1 MTKTELIINLIK
13 FRMSRAGQ
21 AAGFSEADA
30 EEQAEAVVSEQ
41 GLRGWFGGSKAVGT
55 PDGAIVT
62 NVETYVCLLNV
73 RGCLNGNVSEAT
85 LVRVNNEAIISIEQ
99 HRRKRWPGSSNH
111 PFDLSDYN
119 FYRTQVEVMAQFGIE
134 PEQMGLDRETVGLM
148 TNMALDYFIRTK
160 TA

>member
-13 FRMSRAGQ
+13 FRMTRVGQ
-21 AAGFSEADA
+21 AAGFSEAEA
-30 EEQAEAVVSEQ
+30 VQQAEAVISEQ
-41 GLRGWFGGSKAVGT
+41 GLRGWFGGIKALSG
-55 PDGAIVT
+55 PDGAIVS
-62 NVETYVCLLNV
+62 NVETYVRLLNV

-111 PFDLSDYN
+111 PFELTDYN
-119 FYRTQVEVMAQFGIE
+119 YYRTKVEVMELFGIE

-148 TNMALDYFIRTK
+148 TTIALDYFMGTK